1 MQSKS
6 AQAAVRGGKRKRNS
20 ADPAADGE
28 SVLREFVK
36 SAKAA
41 SGGPQTKEKLSG
53 LSRRTASLFCASS
66 SKAQRPLPAA
76 PKTKEKLSGLSR
88 RKRVCF
94 ARVPQKWNNI
104 LRKLEVRK

>member
-36 SAKAA
+36 IAKAA
-41 SGGPQTKEKLSG
+41 SGGPQNKRETQ
-53 LSRRTASLFCASS
+53 RT
-66 SKAQRPLPAA
+66 
-76 PKTKEKLSGLSR
+76 
-88 RKRVCF
+88 
-94 ARVPQKWNNI
+94 
-104 LRKLEVRK
+104 

>member
-20 ADPAADGE
+20 ADPAAGGE

-41 SGGPQTKEKLSG
+41 SGGPQ
-53 LSRRTASLFCASS
+53 
-66 SKAQRPLPAA
+66 
-76 PKTKEKLSGLSR
+76 TKEKLSGLSR